1 MKSINYDTGNNRLLA
16 PFLNNPPPPQKNVVS
31 KKKSYD

>member
-16 PFLNNPPPPQKNVVS
+16 PFLNNPPPQKNVVS